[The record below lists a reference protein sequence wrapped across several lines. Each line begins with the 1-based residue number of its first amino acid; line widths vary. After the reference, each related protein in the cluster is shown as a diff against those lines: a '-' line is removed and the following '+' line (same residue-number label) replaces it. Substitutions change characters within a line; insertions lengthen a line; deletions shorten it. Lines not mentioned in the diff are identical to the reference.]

1 MESINNMVNNT
12 ITLEIRTSYHEYN
25 AQHRNLPAVPRHNLE
40 LYKKS
45 LSTQEQGLLISL
57 SR

>member
-12 ITLEIRTSYHEYN
+12 ITLEHHTYHEYN
-25 AQHRNLPAVPRHNLE
+25 AQHRNLPAVRQHNLE

-45 LSTQEQGLLISL
+45 LSTQEQGFFISL
-57 SR
+57 SS